1 MSNVKKEDIPNLVLY
16 AVALAMSIVSL
27 VLGFVG
33 EVETDTI
40 FTLLGI
46 GMFCLAVAGINKIE
60 KS

>member
-1 MSNVKKEDIPNLVLY
+1 MSNIKKEDIPNLVLY

-27 VLGFVG
+27 VLGVVG
-33 EVETDTI
+33 EIETDTI

>member
-1 MSNVKKEDIPNLVLY
+1 
-16 AVALAMSIVSL
+16 MSIVSL